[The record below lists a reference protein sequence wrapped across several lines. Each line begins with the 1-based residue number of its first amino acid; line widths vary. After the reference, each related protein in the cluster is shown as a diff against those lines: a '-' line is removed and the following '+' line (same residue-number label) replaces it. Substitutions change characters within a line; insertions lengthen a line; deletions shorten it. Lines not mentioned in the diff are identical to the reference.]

1 MEEKNKERKDLKE
14 ESKNKEEVKKQK
26 IEKSST
32 TNIKNNEDLN
42 KTRKQE
48 TVEVKEIKKGEKIV
62 VEPNINN
69 TSTINKNTSNSSFA
83 SKIVLSICS
92 FVLGTFIMF
101 LLVMLVRQVPTN
113 RVGISNQVVKTTTL
127 DETSDLKSG
136 INNVYE
142 ATVYVEVLNGKT
154 QITSGSGFVYKKD
167 DKFGYILTNYHV
179 IEKGKNFVVTFTDG
193 TEATAELVSGD
204 EYYDVAVLKVDVSK
218 IKKVANLG
226 DSSKLELGDTVF
238 TVGSPLGKEYMGT
251 ITRGIISG
259 VNRTVT
265 VSLTSGSYKMEVIQT
280 DASINSGNSGG
291 PICNIRGDVIG
302 ITSSKFAGNGVEGMG
317 FAIPM
322 QSILSIIENVESGNK
337 IQRPYLG
344 VQLVDISNTFA
355 LQFYNK
361 ITIPDD
367 VEFGAVLSL
376 VEAGKPA
383 DKAGLK
389 VGDVIVEV
397 DGNKVEDVSSFK
409 YLLYKHSVGD
419 KVKIR
424 YYRENKINE
433 TTLELTEAIKSE

>member
-1 MEEKNKERKDLKE
+1 MEEKNKESKDLKE
-14 ESKNKEEVKKQK
+14 EKQNKEEIKKQK
-26 IEKSST
+26 TEKSST
-32 TNIKNNEDLN
+32 TNIKNNEEV
-42 KTRKQE
+42 KKQEKVEETRKE
-48 TVEVKEIKKGEKIV
+48 EKIV
-62 VEPNINN
+62 VEPKLTNS
-69 TSTINKNTSNSSFA
+69 STTNKNTSSSSFA
-83 SKIVLSICS
+83 TKVIISACS

-101 LLVMLVRQVPTN
+101 LLVMAVRQVPTN
-113 RVGISNQVVKTTTL
+113 KNGILNQVVKTTTL
-127 DETSDLKSG
+127 DETSDLKTG

-154 QITSGSGFVYKKD
+154 QLTSGSGFVYKKD

-337 IQRPYLG
+337 IERPYLG